1 MSTIG
6 AVENL
11 QFEEGL
17 PRILNTWVV
26 ENRSKADLGG
36 CSQFRR
42 KMVRTITMGGNSSY
56 SQINDHSVPELVLLS
71 HRLGL
76 IGYIIELLTCQ
87 STKNVA

>member
-1 MSTIG
+1 MIFKKGYVVSTIG

-26 ENRSKADLGG
+26 ENRYKADLGG

-42 KMVRTITMGGNSSY
+42 KMVRTITMGGNSS
-56 SQINDHSVPELVLLS
+56 
-71 HRLGL
+71 
-76 IGYIIELLTCQ
+76 
-87 STKNVA
+87 